1 MSFQDIYKI
10 KNKLKEDYNFIKN
23 DGNILINIAKDL
35 LTENDNDYQK
45 TLEFVDT
52 LSKKDIQTRM
62 CDMMY
67 ELETAGEI
75 SWIIK
80 EQIKQEQ
87 LEYKKLKKLLK
98 LIQEEIKQQNESKK
112 NELEQSSKL
121 LQEGIKQHDEIKKDL
136 DKLTTIKD
144 NLNLDLFEINKNIG
158 KIFDNK
164 YENEYNFN
172 TCDYVL
178 TYDKDIYRYGNIN
191 HIHYIDIDKFQS
203 LVLLDQT
210 VVNGIS
216 YTHGKFYKKINL
228 HFKFPIT
235 IKLMENEFIVKAF
248 LENHNFQK
256 KKKDF
261 YNNNVLSGEFS
272 FGWYVIYITNF
283 GRLIKSDIAYIRYQN
298 IARQG
303 GGNYYDL
310 EIILE
315 SDYKDPHQKFDT
327 NGMLVENISKDYPL
341 IEAPKLLY
349 RMPRIFLDVID
360 AFHTQNNDL
369 MQESCKKYL
378 SIARAKGTEKD
389 IIDNIEYDRII
400 QSKDTIISEKD
411 VMIKTQNETIEKQ
424 KEEIEKM
431 KLEITKLKSALLVF
445 TS

>member
-1 MSFQDIYKI
+1 MSLQDINQI

-23 DGNILINIAKDL
+23 DGNILTNIAKDL
-35 LTENDNDYQK
+35 LTESDNNYEK
-45 TLEFVDT
+45 TLEFIDT
-52 LSKKDIQTRM
+52 LSKKDIQSRM

-87 LEYKKLKKLLK
+87 LEYKKLKKKLK
-98 LIQEEIKQQNESKK
+98 LIQEEIKKQNESKK

-121 LQEGIKQHDEIKKDL
+121 LEEGIKQQEEIKKDL
-136 DKLTTIKD
+136 EKLTNARDNIDTELIKIQS
-144 NLNLDLFEINKNIG
+144 NIN

-172 TCDYVL
+172 KCDYVL

-191 HIHYIDIDKFQS
+191 HIHYLDIDKFKS
-203 LVLLDQT
+203 LVLVDKKIIEHPG
-210 VVNGIS
+210 NSNYGINP
-216 YTHGKFYKKINL
+216 TYKKINL
-228 HFKFPIT
+228 QFKFPIT

-248 LENHNFQK
+248 LENHNYQK
-256 KKKDF
+256 YKKDR
-261 YNNNVLSGEFS
+261 YNYNKYSNELSGEFS

-283 GRLIKSDIAYIRYQN
+283 GRLIKSDIAYIRYEN
-298 IARQG
+298 IKRPG
-303 GGNYYDL
+303 SCLDRHDYYDL

-315 SDYKDPHQKFDT
+315 SNYKDPDQKFDT
-327 NGMLVENISKDYPL
+327 NGMLVKNISNDYPL

-349 RMPRIFLDVID
+349 RMPRLFLDVID

-369 MQESCKKYL
+369 MQECCKKYL

-400 QSKDTIISEKD
+400 QTKDTIISEKD
-411 VMIKTQNETIEKQ
+411 LMIKTQNEIIEKQ

-431 KLEITKLKSALLVF
+431 KI
-445 TS
+445 